1 MKIVRLRYGDRRRRT
16 ATCRD
21 AAPSRRLR
29 ILKRQE
35 TRAVLVRVWLSVD
48 LVTLRLPDGLRHT
61 VKRAETVSS
70 TVCAEEGRAGR
81 AVLVGDRLVEWR
93 SE

>member
-1 MKIVRLRYGDRRRRT
+1 
-16 ATCRD
+16 
-21 AAPSRRLR
+21 
-29 ILKRQE
+29 LKRQE

-48 LVTLRLPDGLRHT
+48 LVTLRLPDGSRHT

-70 TVCAEEGRAGR
+70 TMYAEEGRSGR
-81 AVLVGDRLVEWR
+81 AVLVGDRLAEWR